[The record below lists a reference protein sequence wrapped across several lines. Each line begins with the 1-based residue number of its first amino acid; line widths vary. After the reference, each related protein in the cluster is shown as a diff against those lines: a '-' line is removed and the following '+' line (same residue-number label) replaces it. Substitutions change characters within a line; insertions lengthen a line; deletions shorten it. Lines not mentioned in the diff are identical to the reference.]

1 MTQEIRTVAIVGC
14 GVIGMGW
21 AVLFLSRGLKVIIS
35 DPMEGAENAL
45 KGYFEQSRSYLEG
58 FGDYDK
64 LVSNYEFVHDIASR
78 LAEADLIQENGP
90 ERLEFK
96 RGLIA
101 TLDKYARPGVVIA
114 SSSSGLPSSEF
125 IQQCKQDSTR
135 VLIGHPFNPPHLIP
149 LVEVVPHPGTSSESV
164 NTALNFYR
172 SVGKRPI
179 LLHHEVPGFV
189 SNRLQAAINN
199 EAYSLISRGIVSAED
214 LDAAVTSGPGLRW
227 ALTGPIAT
235 NALGGGGGPEGFSQ
249 RMERL
254 GPAIRGWEDDI
265 LKHRFDWS
273 EQRMSALQESVNKSL
288 GAVKWD
294 QLVEERDLPAARPS
308 GIWDHSSHNC
318 CLYTPEGWIPVN
330 DWTEAVCAMRWGS
343 VATFDGVKCIQKPGN
358 VGVFQAYYEANQLQ
372 DLSPSTV
379 SWIPAISMF
388 IMFITGPF
396 VGRAFDNYGPRYLL
410 LAGTLLH
417 VFGLMMASIS
427 SQYYQ
432 YILSQAICSPL
443 GAAMVLYPS
452 FSCVTTWFRQKRAL
466 ALGITASGSSL
477 GGTILPIV
485 VNRLIPRIGFGW
497 TMRACAFLLLGL
509 LLVTNLTV
517 RSRVAPQPKEAGII
531 AYLRPFTS
539 LSFIL
544 TSLAGFFYSMG
555 MFIPVTFMVTYGEHV
570 GLSNSMAGY
579 LVSIFNASSGI
590 GRILP
595 GYIADKVGSFNV
607 SIAAATLSTI
617 FMLGLWLPGHSRE
630 SAIAFAALFG
640 FSSGTYTAISP
651 ALIAHISDLEEIGTR
666 SGTMYAFMSVA
677 ALTGSPIGGALIS
690 SAGGSYW
697 KLQVFAGCML
707 GAGTVFYVL
716 ARLYITKGR
725 LWEKV

>member
-1 MTQEIRTVAIVGC
+1 MIDADTTEKMRVDEPNPEQPKPSTDFPDG
-14 GVIGMGW
+14 
-21 AVLFLSRGLKVIIS
+21 GLKAWSCVV
-35 DPMEGAENAL
+35 GA
-45 KGYFEQSRSYLEG
+45 F
-58 FGDYDK
+58 FG
-64 LVSNYEFVHDIASR
+64 LF
-78 LAEADLIQENGP
+78 
-90 ERLEFK
+90 
-96 RGLIA
+96 
-101 TLDKYARPGVVIA
+101 
-114 SSSSGLPSSEF
+114 
-125 IQQCKQDSTR
+125 
-135 VLIGHPFNPPHLIP
+135 
-149 LVEVVPHPGTSSESV
+149 
-164 NTALNFYR
+164 
-172 SVGKRPI
+172 
-179 LLHHEVPGFV
+179 
-189 SNRLQAAINN
+189 
-199 EAYSLISRGIVSAED
+199 
-214 LDAAVTSGPGLRW
+214 
-227 ALTGPIAT
+227 
-235 NALGGGGGPEGFSQ
+235 
-249 RMERL
+249 
-254 GPAIRGWEDDI
+254 
-265 LKHRFDWS
+265 
-273 EQRMSALQESVNKSL
+273 
-288 GAVKWD
+288 
-294 QLVEERDLPAARPS
+294 
-308 GIWDHSSHNC
+308 
-318 CLYTPEGWIPVN
+318 
-330 DWTEAVCAMRWGS
+330 
-343 VATFDGVKCIQKPGN
+343 

-372 DLSPSTV
+372 HLSPSTV

-388 IMFITGPF
+388 MMFITGPF

-432 YILSQAICSPL
+432 FILSQAICSPL

-466 ALGITASGSSL
+466 ALGIAASGSSL
-477 GGTILPIV
+477 GGTILPIL

-497 TMRACAFLLLGL
+497 TMRVCAFMLLGL

-517 RSRVAPQPKEAGII
+517 RSRVAPQPKDTGII

-544 TSLAGFFYSMG
+544 TSFAGFFYSMG
-555 MFIPVTFMVTYGEHV
+555 MFIPITFMVTYGEHV

-590 GRILP
+590 GRVLP

-617 FMLGLWLPGHSRE
+617 FMLGLWLPGHSHE

-640 FSSGTYTAISP
+640 FSSGAYTAISP

-690 SAGGSYW
+690 SANGSYW

-707 GAGTVFYVL
+707 ATGTAFYIA
-716 ARLYITKGR
+716 ARLYLTKGR